1 MDYTIDPSDYIKR
14 RMTPDAKFANAALML
29 TRRAEESVECTSGE
43 TCASLSGV
51 PFCCVMDTGY
61 FHDSAGTTG
70 NIITGDYVLADGRR
84 GNLFLGPHPAP
95 SGSETGAAVAA
106 TTPAT
111 SAGTAAGT
119 AARTAAGT
127 AAETAA
133 ENASP
138 TTAATRG
145 AAETG
150 AGAATPTTGSG
161 VTGAGTSSAGA
172 AAAGTSSAK
181 ATGNVASNRNL
192 SSAMGGLLALLSAA
206 LLY

>member
-70 NIITGDYVLADGRR
+70 NLITGDYVLADGRR
-84 GNLFLGPHPAP
+84 GNLFLGPHPEP

-106 TTPAT
+106 TTPTT
-111 SAGTAAGT
+111 STQTAAGTIAGTAAG
-119 AARTAAGT
+119 
-127 AAETAA
+127 TAA

-150 AGAATPTTGSG
+150 TGAATAGATAAETSSATPTTGAG
-161 VTGAGTSSAGA
+161 VTAV
-172 AAAGTSSAK
+172 GTSSAK

-192 SSAMGGLLALLSAA
+192 SSAMGGLLVLFSAA